1 MENEK
6 SNMSIKDWAA
16 LYQQDPIASSS
27 NIFKLS
33 DLRYYLQSDF
43 ERAD

>member
-1 MENEK
+1 
-6 SNMSIKDWAA
+6 MSPKDWAA

-27 NIFKLS
+27 NIFDLNK
-33 DLRYYLQSDF
+33 LRYYLQSDF